1 MTEVSAILSA
11 ETTRD
16 GLTRLGVALGDPV
29 RQTVLMRLAD
39 SPAYPLELAELC
51 ATSRS
56 NMSNHLACLR
66 GCGLVVAERQGRQI
80 QYQLVSKEFAD
91 ALRTIASATLSSTC
105 DHT

>member
-1 MTEVSAILSA
+1 MTEVSVASA
-11 ETTRD
+11 PETARD

-29 RQTVLMRLAD
+29 RQTVLMRLAE

-51 ATSRS
+51 DTSRS

-80 QYQLVSKEFAD
+80 QYQLVSNEFAE
-91 ALRTIASATLSSTC
+91 ALRTIASVMLATTC
-105 DHT
+105 EHP